1 MGKTYQDFIRDALT
15 RVREIDVPAARAR
28 YDADDGCLFLD
39 VREKDE
45 VAEGTV
51 PGALALP
58 RGRIEGH
65 AADLIPDLAWEI
77 VVVCEKGNR
86 SALAADT
93 LQEMGFTNVT
103 SLAGG
108 LIAWT
113 AAGQPVGKPR
123 VL

>member
-1 MGKTYQDFIRDALT
+1 MAKTYEEFIRDAKT
-15 RVREIDVPAARAR
+15 RIREIGPREARAR

-39 VREKDE
+39 VREPNE
-45 VAEGTV
+45 VADGTV

-58 RGRIEGH
+58 RGMLEGH
-65 AADLIPDLAWEI
+65 ALDTVPDLDWEI

-93 LQEMGFTNVT
+93 LAIIGFTRVT

-108 LIAWT
+108 LLRWKAEGHPLG
-113 AAGQPVGKPR
+113 APR